1 LIAADVDAKEASRIK
16 EQLSA
21 VGPEQIIV
29 DLPSKKAEAIRILA
43 RYPNGSIRIPE
54 FSFNPVK
61 WSDAYE
67 LQKRTGYVFCPRD
80 IASIVSLAAKIVFI
94 TRYGVVMAEEA
105 DGYIKAKSANPK
117 WIPALVRGNVIDEAA
132 AERLTSRRYSLL
144 RVRPEDLKVPD
155 VWLQDDPDF
164 AVRMSVEIQKHLQ
177 GGLTA
182 EHMKALG
189 SVMSAL
195 YAFVDMWFSGERVTS
210 ELADEAALQQL
221 LREAFVLSKLHVEEG
236 SKVGGGFLDLFVE
249 QAILVE
255 NKFKDTAS
263 DPQKSFPAAG
273 MQGRRYAIALGS
285 QIVVVVG
292 AQRAR
297 PGKFPSKTDTVTI
310 RPISSGDVN
319 RVEIR
324 ILLPF
329 GAALPSREKANSS

>member
-1 LIAADVDAKEASRIK
+1 LVPSRSSSIFP
-16 EQLSA
+16 A
-21 VGPEQIIV
+21 R
-29 DLPSKKAEAIRILA
+29 KAEAIRILA

-61 WSDAYE
+61 WSDAYD

-80 IASIVSLAAKIVFI
+80 IASIVGLASKIVFI
-94 TRYGVVMAEEA
+94 ARYGVVMAEEA
-105 DGYIKAKSANPK
+105 DGYIKAKLANPQ
-117 WIPALVRGNVIDEAA
+117 WIPALVSGNVMDEVTAD
-132 AERLTSRRYSLL
+132 RLTSRRYSLI
-144 RVRPEDLKVPD
+144 RVRPEDLNVPD
-155 VWLQDDPDF
+155 DWLQNDPDF
-164 AVRMSVEIQKHLQ
+164 AVQVSVEIQKHLQ

-189 SVMSAL
+189 VVLSAL
-195 YAFVDMWFSGERVTS
+195 YAFVDMWFSGSRSTS
-210 ELADEAALQQL
+210 ELADEAALQAL
-221 LREAFVLSKLHVEEG
+221 LRDAFVLQKLQVEEG
-236 SKVGGGFLDLFVE
+236 SKVGGGLLDLFVE

-292 AQRAR
+292 AQRVQ
-297 PGKFPSKTDTVTI
+297 PGKFPSKTETVTVRSI
-310 RPISSGDVN
+310 ASGDVN

-329 GAALPSREKANSS
+329 GAVVPSREKSS